1 MYKRKEY
8 IFIFLIIL
16 IIIVGYFI
24 NRKGDEEVPVI
35 NSKKT
40 IIVTLDGEIARR
52 TRLEFQNQITYG
64 TVFIRVK
71 SLLNEYSDL
80 QSFDLQQVIYDNTD
94 IDIPTIDV
102 KSNYEIT
109 NKIININNAT
119 KKELMTLPQIGEKRS
134 ETILDYIKANGKIKT
149 WDEFFSIVSLKDEYK
164 EEIKRKAIL

>member
-1 MYKRKEY
+1 M
-8 IFIFLIIL
+8 
-16 IIIVGYFI
+16 GYFI